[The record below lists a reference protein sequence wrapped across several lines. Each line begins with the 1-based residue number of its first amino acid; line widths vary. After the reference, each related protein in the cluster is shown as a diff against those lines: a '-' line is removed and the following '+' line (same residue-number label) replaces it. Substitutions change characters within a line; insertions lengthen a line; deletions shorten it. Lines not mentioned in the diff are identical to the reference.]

1 MHYLSDTNSTHTPG
15 ETEIWRTKDVPWQ
28 NNHPDDLRFHNWT
41 LISKKNVGQ
50 SSYRT
55 GGILS
60 KRMPILFDGYSPLMA
75 YSH

>member
-1 MHYLSDTNSTHTPG
+1 MIQIQLIPQEKQKYG
-15 ETEIWRTKDVPWQ
+15 EQKMSPDRI
-28 NNHPDDLRFHNWT
+28 NHPKDLRFHNWT